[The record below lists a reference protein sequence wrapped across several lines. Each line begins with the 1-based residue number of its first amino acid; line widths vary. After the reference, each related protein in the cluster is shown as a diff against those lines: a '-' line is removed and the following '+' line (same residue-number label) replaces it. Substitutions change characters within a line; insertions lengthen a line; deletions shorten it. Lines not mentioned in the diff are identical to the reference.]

1 MGITLSVGDPKLH
14 KKLRKLCLGVSA
26 AAVALGLSAVG
37 ARANQVKVDWYSA
50 SPTFGDFN
58 LPPCGTYDCGQ
69 VYDNSNPEVGP
80 NLVGGLPVVSAG
92 NPAGLV
98 EGAGNPLNWW
108 TPSAGITF
116 EGQTIAPL
124 PINQSMFVPEGTG
137 NSDGGAF
144 QTAIFSAILHVGA
157 SGGSITFG
165 GDDDMFL
172 ALNGNVVDEVGG
184 VHPTGP
190 TSTWSVGPGT
200 YAMEVFYA
208 DRHVTDA
215 VATLQLSG
223 DITTGVPEPSTWAM
237 MAVGFTGLGYASL
250 KRGRKNRLAAAI
262 A

>member
-1 MGITLSVGDPKLH
+1 VGESKLH
-14 KKLRKLCLGVSA
+14 KKLHKLCLGVSA
-26 AAVALGLSAVG
+26 GAVALGLSAVG
-37 ARANQVKVDWYSA
+37 ASANSVEVTWYSA

-58 LPPCGTYDCGQ
+58 LPACGTYDCGQ

-80 NLVGGLPVVSAG
+80 TLIGNRPVVSAG

-108 TPSAGITF
+108 TPSSGITL
-116 EGQTIAPL
+116 EGQTIAQL

-137 NSDGGAF
+137 SGDGSTF
-144 QTAIFSAILHVGA
+144 QTAIFSATLHVGA

-184 VHPTGP
+184 VHPSGS
-190 TSTWSVGPGT
+190 TSTWNVGAGT
-200 YAMEVFYA
+200 YAMEIFYA

-215 VATLQLSG
+215 LANIQLAG
-223 DITTGVPEPSTWAM
+223 DITTSVPEPSTWAM
-237 MAVGFTGLGYASL
+237 ILIGFAGLGYASL
-250 KRGRKNRLAAAI
+250 KRGRKDRLAPAI

>member
-1 MGITLSVGDPKLH
+1 MGDSKLH

-26 AAVALGLSAVG
+26 GAVALGLSAVSAG
-37 ARANQVKVDWYSA
+37 ANQIKVDWYSA

-80 NLVGGLPVVSAG
+80 NLVGGVPVVSAG

-108 TPSAGITF
+108 TPSPGITF
-116 EGQTIAPL
+116 EGQTIAQL
-124 PINQSMFVPEGTG
+124 PINRPMFVPEGTG
-137 NSDGGAF
+137 SGDGSTF
-144 QTAIFSAILHVGA
+144 QTAIFSATLNVGS

-184 VHPTGP
+184 VHPTGT
-190 TSTWSVGPGT
+190 TSTWSVGPGI

-215 VATLQLSG
+215 FANLQLSG
-223 DITTGVPEPSTWAM
+223 DITTSVPEPSTWAM
-237 MAVGFTGLGYASL
+237 LMIGFAGFGYASL
-250 KRGRKNRLAAAI
+250 KGGRKNRLAPAI